1 MLVGLDEPH
10 VRAARAVEHGGVV
23 HLEAAVV
30 AREGPR
36 PHVVRRGLSAV
47 AGDVEGDLA
56 ELVCPALVKEHVLAR
71 GARVTEAVADV
82 EAEFLPVHETRG
94 AAPVPRVFVRPHA
107 AAPVEHGEAVRRV
120 EGICAVV
127 VAVGHGALGAHA
139 VDLLVVVKVLV
150 FVKRRGDDHGLGRDV
165 RERHLRVQRALG
177 AEVFHL
183 RDEHAAVSLIFKQDA
198 VVPPGAVHIAGLAAL
213 GQADAAVG
221 EGLHRAF
228 RDLPPLVEVEQGDG
242 VEPHVAVVRDGQGQG
257 KVAVVDAVVVPFL
270 DAQLVGFDVIPAVD
284 GQQGLC
290 VAGLCQVAARV
301 EQWAALGDLVLIHA
315 SRSFLIC
322 RMSRPTNG
330 SVWYSPSM
338 RDRICG
344 VYFFCSS
351 SLEQFVL
358 MMVAFLR
365 VRRVLMSV

>member
-36 PHVVRRGLSAV
+36 LHIVRRASA
-47 AGDVEGDLA
+47 AITGDVEGHLT
-56 ELVCPALVKEHVLAR
+56 ELVCAALVKEHILAR
-71 GARVTEAVADV
+71 GARVAEAVADV
-82 EAEFLPVHETRG
+82 EAETLPVHEPGG

-107 AAPVEHGEAVRRV
+107 APPVEHGEAVRRV
-120 EGICAVV
+120 KGVGAVV
-127 VAVGHGALGAHA
+127 VAVGHRALGAHA
-139 VDLLVVVKVLV
+139 VDLLVEVEVFVLV
-150 FVKRRGDDHGLGRDV
+150 KGRGDDHGLGRDV
-165 RERHLRVQRALG
+165 RERHLRVQRSLGTEVVHLCDEYALV
-177 AEVFHL
+177 ALVF
-183 RDEHAAVSLIFKQDA
+183 EQDA
-198 VVPPGAVHIAGLAAL
+198 VVLAGAAHIAVLAAL
-213 GQADAAVG
+213 GQTDLTVG
-221 EGLHRAF
+221 EGAHRAF

-242 VEPHVAVVRDGQGQG
+242 VEPHVAVVRDGQGEG
-257 KVAVVDAVVVPFL
+257 KVPVVDAVVVPLL
-270 DAQLVGFDVIPAVD
+270 DAHFAGLDVAAAVD
-284 GQQGLC
+284 GQQSLG
-290 VAGLCQVAARV
+290 VAGFCQVAARV
-301 EQWAALGDLVLIHA
+301 EQRSALGDLVLIHA

-322 RMSRPTNG
+322 RMSRPANG
-330 SVWYSPSM
+330 SVWYSPAM

-351 SLEQFVL
+351 SLEQLVL